1 MEQPKVS
8 RDRGVMQMQVE
19 DPLVEIQAAL
29 IDDIVGR
36 EYFVSNGDVPLFPSA
51 YGPLDLGENE
61 APHLQQSILD
71 LVDVCKES
79 LTHGW
84 ILPGAAKTCDSPRL
98 VTSAP
103 NPCALRRPGYRR
115 AIPVGRYARGVTET
129 PMSPV
134 LAALARPR
142 PYCLVVL
149 FLIVA
154 GLGLDRY
161 ASLGWQHVLGLCTTV
176 VLLATCL
183 TLTPE
188 RRAQVAVVVIVATTA
203 ELLGSTWWGV
213 YDYRLGNL
221 PLFVPA
227 GHGLV
232 YISGLRLSET
242 DWVRRNPQRLVG
254 IAIAG
259 AIAWGIAGL
268 TVLPRLD
275 VAGAM
280 GVATLVIFLIVGR
293 APTVY
298 AGVFLTVAFL
308 EIYGTW
314 VGTWAWKATIP
325 GLGIPDGNPPSGAAS
340 GYVLFDICAL
350 ALAPRLLAFVRSFR
364 RDPAQPESVEV

>member
-1 MEQPKVS
+1 M
-8 RDRGVMQMQVE
+8 
-19 DPLVEIQAAL
+19 
-29 IDDIVGR
+29 
-36 EYFVSNGDVPLFPSA
+36 
-51 YGPLDLGENE
+51 
-61 APHLQQSILD
+61 
-71 LVDVCKES
+71 
-79 LTHGW
+79 
-84 ILPGAAKTCDSPRL
+84 RL
-98 VTSAP
+98 
-103 NPCALRRPGYRR
+103 
-115 AIPVGRYARGVTET
+115 GRYARGVKET
-129 PMSPV
+129 SMSPV

-142 PYCLVVL
+142 SYCAVVL

-161 ASLGWQHVLGLCTTV
+161 ASLGWQHVLGVCTTV
-176 VLLATCL
+176 VLVATCL

-188 RRAQVAVVVIVATTA
+188 RRSQVAVVVAVATTA

-242 DWVRRNPQRLVG
+242 DWVRRRPQRLVV
-254 IAIAG
+254 IAIVG
-259 AIAWGIAGL
+259 ALAWAVAGL
-268 TVLPRLD
+268 TVLPRPD

-280 GVATLVIFLIVGR
+280 GVATLVIFLIIGR

-298 AGVFLTVAFL
+298 AGVFLTVAVL

-350 ALAPRLLAFVRSFR
+350 ALAPRLLAFVRLFR
-364 RDPAQPESVEV
+364 RDPVQAESVEV